1 MAKKLFIK
9 THGCQMN
16 EYDSARMQDLLGDS
30 HGFETTQNE
39 DEADLILLNTCS
51 IREKAQEKVFHQ
63 LGRWKKLK
71 EKNPNLKIG
80 VGGCVASQEGEN
92 IIKRA
97 PQVDLVFGP
106 QTIHRVPDLYKNIT
120 EAKPASVDITFPKTE
135 KFDYLPEQNI
145 DGPTAFVSIMEGC
158 NKYCSFCVVPHTRG
172 HEISR
177 PIDDILKEIKGLS
190 LQGVKE
196 INLLGQNVNS
206 YRDSKLKT
214 KGLGL
219 TNLIRAS
226 AQIEGIQRIQFTTS
240 HPFEFGQDLIDIY
253 LEVPELISYVHLP
266 VQSGSNSILEKM
278 RRRHTRDEYLE
289 IIEKLK
295 TVREGISISSDFI
308 VGFPGETEDDFLDT
322 LDLVD
327 RVGYDESF
335 SFIYSPRPNTT
346 AKDLEDDV
354 PLEEKKNRLSVLQH
368 KLENSALNISRKMVG
383 ETRKCLVTGVS
394 KKNPGEFQAR
404 TENNKVVIFSCSDQ
418 SMIGKIVDIE
428 IVEAKNKSLRGV
440 AASLN

>member
-278 RRRHTRDEYLE
+278 RRRHTREEYLE
-289 IIEKLK
+289 IIDKLK

-346 AKDLEDDV
+346 AKDLDDDV

-418 SMIGKIVDIE
+418 SLIGKIVDIE

-440 AASLN
+440 AA

>member
-1 MAKKLFIK
+1 
-9 THGCQMN
+9 MN

-120 EAKPASVDITFPKTE
+120 EAKPASVDIAFPKTE
-135 KFDYLPEQNI
+135 KFDYFPEQNI

-177 PIDDILKEIKGLS
+177 PIDDILKEIEGLS

-226 AQIEGIQRIQFTTS
+226 AKIEGIQRIQFTTS

-289 IIEKLK
+289 IIDKLK
-295 TVREGISISSDFI
+295 NVREGISISSDFI
-308 VGFPGETEDDFLDT
+308 VGFPGETENDFLDT

-440 AASLN
+440 AA

>member
-1 MAKKLFIK
+1 
-9 THGCQMN
+9 MN

-135 KFDYLPEQNI
+135 KFDYLPEQKI

-278 RRRHTRDEYLE
+278 RRRHTREEYLE

-327 RVGYDESF
+327 QVGYDESF

-440 AASLN
+440 AA

>member
-1 MAKKLFIK
+1 
-9 THGCQMN
+9 MN

-278 RRRHTRDEYLE
+278 RRRHTREEYLE

-327 RVGYDESF
+327 QVGYDESF

-440 AASLN
+440 AA

>member
-1 MAKKLFIK
+1 
-9 THGCQMN
+9 MN

-135 KFDYLPEQNI
+135 KFDYLPEQKI

-266 VQSGSNSILEKM
+266 VQSGSNAILEKM

-327 RVGYDESF
+327 QVGYDESF

-368 KLENSALNISRKMVG
+368 RLENSALNISRKMVG

-440 AASLN
+440 AA

>member
-1 MAKKLFIK
+1 
-9 THGCQMN
+9 MN

-418 SMIGKIVDIE
+418 SLIGKIVEIE

-440 AASLN
+440 AA

>member
-1 MAKKLFIK
+1 
-9 THGCQMN
+9 MN

-30 HGFETTQNE
+30 HGFETTENE
-39 DEADLILLNTCS
+39 EEADLILLNTCS

-106 QTIHRVPDLYKNIT
+106 QTIHRVPELYKNV
-120 EAKPASVDITFPKTE
+120 AQGKLNSVDITFPKTE
-135 KFDYLPEQNI
+135 KFEYLPEQKI

-177 PIDDILKEIKGLS
+177 PLDDILKEIEGLS

-196 INLLGQNVNS
+196 VNLLGQNVNS

-219 TNLIRAS
+219 SNLIRAS
-226 AQIEGIQRIQFTTS
+226 SEIHGIERIQFTTS

-253 LEVPELISYVHLP
+253 AEIPELISYVHLP

-278 RRRHTRDEYLE
+278 RRRHSRDEYFE
-289 IIEKLK
+289 IIDKLK
-295 TVREGISISSDFI
+295 SAREGISISSDFI
-308 VGFPGETEDDFLDT
+308 VGFPGETEKDFQDT

-327 RVGYDESF
+327 QVGYDESF

-354 PLEEKKNRLSVLQH
+354 PVVEKKARLSALQH
-368 KLENSALNISRKMVG
+368 KLENSAFSISRKMVG
-383 ETRKCLVTGVS
+383 QTRKCLVTGAS

-404 TENNKVVIFSCSDQ
+404 TENNKVVIFSCSD
-418 SMIGKIVDIE
+418 SSKIGKIIDIE

-440 AASLN
+440 AA

>member
-1 MAKKLFIK
+1 
-9 THGCQMN
+9 MN

-327 RVGYDESF
+327 QVGYDESF

-440 AASLN
+440 AA

>member
-1 MAKKLFIK
+1 
-9 THGCQMN
+9 MN

-106 QTIHRVPDLYKNIT
+106 QTIHRVPALYKNIT
-120 EAKPASVDITFPKTE
+120 EAKPASVDIAFPKTE
-135 KFDYLPEQNI
+135 KFDYFPEQNV

-177 PIDDILKEIKGLS
+177 PIDDILKEIEGLS

-226 AQIEGIQRIQFTTS
+226 AKIEGIQRIQFTTS

-278 RRRHTRDEYLE
+278 RRRHTREEYLE
-289 IIEKLK
+289 IIDKLK
-295 TVREGISISSDFI
+295 NVREGISISSDFI
-308 VGFPGETEDDFLDT
+308 VGFPGETENDFLDT

-440 AASLN
+440 AA

>member
-1 MAKKLFIK
+1 
-9 THGCQMN
+9 MN

-240 HPFEFGQDLIDIY
+240 HPFEFGQDLIYIY

-278 RRRHTRDEYLE
+278 RRRHTREEYLE

-327 RVGYDESF
+327 QVGYDESF
-335 SFIYSPRPNTT
+335 SFIYSQRPNTT

-428 IVEAKNKSLRGV
+428 IVEAKNKSLRGI
-440 AASLN
+440 AA

>member
-1 MAKKLFIK
+1 
-9 THGCQMN
+9 MN

-190 LQGVKE
+190 MQGVKE

-278 RRRHTRDEYLE
+278 RRRHTREEYLE
-289 IIEKLK
+289 IIDKLK

-346 AKDLEDDV
+346 AKDLDDDV

-418 SMIGKIVDIE
+418 SLIGKIVDIE

-440 AASLN
+440 AA

>member
-16 EYDSARMQDLLGDS
+16 EYDSNRMQDLLGIS
-30 HGFETTQNE
+30 HGFETTDNE
-39 DEADLILLNTCS
+39 EEADLILLNTCS

-71 EKNPNLKIG
+71 DKNPNLKIG
-80 VGGCVASQEGEN
+80 VGGCVASQEGDN
-92 IIKRA
+92 IMKRA
-97 PQVDLVFGP
+97 PQVDIVFGP
-106 QTIHRVPDLYKNIT
+106 QTIHRVPKLYENVAENKL
-120 EAKPASVDITFPKTE
+120 ESVDITFPKTE
-135 KFDYLPEQNI
+135 KFDHLPEQSS

-172 HEISR
+172 NEISR
-177 PIDDILKEIKGLS
+177 PLDDILKEIEGLAEK
-190 LQGVKE
+190 GVKE
-196 INLLGQNVNS
+196 VNLLGQNVNS

-219 TNLIRAS
+219 SNLIRS
-226 AQIEGIQRIQFTTS
+226 SSVIEGIERIQFTTS

-253 LEVPELISYVHLP
+253 QEVPQLISYVHLP
-266 VQSGSNSILEKM
+266 VQSGSNDILKKM
-278 RRRHTRDEYLE
+278 RRRHSRDQYFE
-289 IIEKLK
+289 IIDKLK
-295 TVREGISISSDFI
+295 SARSGISISSDFI
-308 VGFPGETEDDFLDT
+308 VGFPGETEKDFLDT

-327 RVGYDESF
+327 YVGYDESF

-354 PLEEKKNRLSVLQH
+354 PLEEKKVRLQELQH
-368 KLENSALNISRKMVG
+368 KLENSALSISRKMVG
-383 ETRKCLVTGVS
+383 EIRKCLVTNIS

-404 TENNKVVIFSCSDQ
+404 ADNNKVVIFSCSDP
-418 SMIGKIVDIE
+418 SMIGEIIDIE
-428 IVEAKNKSLRGV
+428 IVEARNKSLRGIAV
-440 AASLN
+440 

>member
-1 MAKKLFIK
+1 
-9 THGCQMN
+9 MN
-16 EYDSARMQDLLGDS
+16 EYDSTRMQDLLGDS

-278 RRRHTRDEYLE
+278 RRRHTREEYLE

-440 AASLN
+440 AA